1 MYIPNPNKPGELS
14 TLRQAIDD
22 IKNCRSKGGGW
33 RMGEL
38 ERRLNFH
45 IEEMDA
51 AIESLDQEMDK
62 HYPPLKAAK

>member
-1 MYIPNPNKPGELS
+1 MYIQNPNKPGELS
-14 TLRQAIDD
+14 TLREAIEA

-45 IEEMDA
+45 IDQMDA
-51 AIESLDQEMDK
+51 AVETLDQVMDE
-62 HYPPLKAAK
+62 HYPPLQAAK